1 MNVDTFEN
9 IIFNLISCLKNSW
22 WQIIDMKI
30 KHLCSCLTHLSRHRR
45 RRRPKIRVIKARL
58 SHPETKQQDQLTQ
71 QETEEVL
78 TWGGGGGG
86 VPVCMWLWDEPAGS
100 TLERHPVT
108 VTVLSSSPVSVQM
121 ELDVPKPGFNFSW
134 SGFSQTTVLDAGT
147 FRCTVVHLCQGFTI
161 ILYIHNTLYLF
172 TAVVKGTV

>member
-134 SGFSQTTVLDAGT
+134 SGFSQPQFWTLVLLDAPSSISVKASLSSCT
-147 FRCTVVHLCQGFTI
+147 FTT
-161 ILYIHNTLYLF
+161 LYIYLLQ
-172 TAVVKGTV
+172 

>member
-1 MNVDTFEN
+1 
-9 IIFNLISCLKNSW
+9 
-22 WQIIDMKI
+22 MKI

-86 VPVCMWLWDEPAGS
+86 VPVCM
-100 TLERHPVT
+100 
-108 VTVLSSSPVSVQM
+108 
-121 ELDVPKPGFNFSW
+121 
-134 SGFSQTTVLDAGT
+134 
-147 FRCTVVHLCQGFTI
+147 
-161 ILYIHNTLYLF
+161 
-172 TAVVKGTV
+172 